1 MEKPHGAAVA
11 KTKGMRRQKE
21 GEWYIPTV
29 PTAQEVLDK
38 AFHKATKVTVE
49 DRSVLHRARR
59 TAMARVESVA
69 GTIDAVLKRTVTSF
83 PSLDNLH
90 PFYREVL
97 DLAVDLEELHRSLA
111 TVDWCRKQVR
121 EVARKAVRQIART
134 RKRDYVELKRR
145 ELYGRVS
152 SLLERVAKDLERL
165 QDARAVLRS
174 MPAIDPKLPT
184 AVVAGSPNVGKSAL
198 VAKLS
203 SGEPE
208 VSSYPFTTKAVTVG
222 HFFDKGRP
230 YQVVD
235 TPGLLDRP
243 TEERNPIERRAMA
256 AVAYLPHVIVFLVD
270 PTGHSGMEVETQ
282 EALLGD
288 IREQFPEADVLVV
301 ETKSDLGGR
310 EDLGNLKVSSVSGE
324 GVKELR
330 EELIKRLPRP
340 EIEWVVREG

>member
-1 MEKPHGAAVA
+1 
-11 KTKGMRRQKE
+11 MRRRRE
-21 GEWYIPTV
+21 GEWHLPTV
-29 PTAQEVLDK
+29 PTAQEVLDR
-38 AFHKATKVTVE
+38 AFHRATKVTVE
-49 DRSVLHRARR
+49 DRSPLHRARR

-69 GTIDAVLKRTVTSF
+69 GTVDAMLRRTVAGF
-83 PSLDNLH
+83 PSIDTLH

-97 DLAVDLEELHRSLA
+97 GLAVDLEELHRSLA
-111 TVDWCRKQVR
+111 TVDWCRKQVG

-165 QDARAVLRS
+165 QEARAVLRS
-174 MPAIDPKLPT
+174 MPAIDPSIPT
-184 AVVAGSPNVGKSAL
+184 AVVAGCPNVGKSAL
-198 VAKLS
+198 VARLS

-222 HFFDKGRP
+222 HFFDRGRP

-243 TEERNPIERRAMA
+243 MDERNPIERRAMA
-256 AVAYLPHVIVFLVD
+256 ALAHLPHVIVFLVD
-270 PTGHSGMEVETQ
+270 PTGHSGMDVEDQ
-282 EALLGD
+282 EALLQNV
-288 IREQFPEADVLVV
+288 REQFPDADVLVV

-310 EDLGNLKVSSVSGE
+310 EGSENPRVSSVTGE
-324 GVKELR
+324 GVEELR
-330 EELIKRLPRP
+330 RELIERLPRP